1 MWSVPLV
8 GQIEAIVSSL
18 NWLDW
23 LYLGIAF
30 VLLCILIL
38 LVYRRKHANEI
49 NKPIIAELTVP
60 AKVVLPVNSLV
71 TIWKRFVSAVPFR
84 LRPKALRAPFSIV
97 IGDSGSG
104 KSSII
109 DNYADW
115 RGQNFRFYPSFVED
129 PLLQIYLGAKS
140 LVLEF
145 GSSLIFDTTTSAFLA
160 LKKLWRHLPPNPQVV
175 MVVDATSLI
184 TPKTDDLRKLGY
196 ALFGKLKVFEEL
208 EEKSLP
214 VVLALSNMDKIQG
227 FAEFASFLKESG
239 IPMQFDFTVE
249 STIGDLEFCL
259 DSFQIHLNRALIT
272 QNSQNYLKIVE
283 FINKAPSFFR
293 VLIDFIRVAG
303 LEHVSEA
310 PSIIRL
316 CLLSNQ
322 VNSFDCLPFALP
334 IGIEQKP
341 KLNLN
346 NHAKFAFFLALL
358 GVIYFIG
365 SYTYQQKMVTESRD
379 KIKTVA
385 TTPIQYY
392 SDKISPLFHD
402 FTPNLNKHPLLTFM
416 PNFFIDIEKENNYLL
431 ISEIRKN
438 YLLPLLK
445 KIQNEDNSYF
455 KTMRLVG
462 LLYATKTNGIGMI
475 LDKNP
480 EKNPIDIILYGNLV
494 ADYLEH
500 NTHTE
505 DIDPILNDM
514 DINKYHFYIDDNTS
528 WIMLFHSLEQLLKK
542 PFVEEKE
549 IETLKEKLV
558 PFLGVMDSLDYYVE
572 HDEISEWLK
581 NNTGLRLN
589 TQNESELRQR
599 NILKLLTL
607 VNNLKI
613 ERYYNCIASSSLKE
627 CLDGVQIILNDKK
640 TDDKKSS
647 IEFNLD
653 NKHFVFDPIQFDDL
667 IIRSK
672 ISLMLRKFINSH
684 KVYDGSIFFSTLQFD
699 NDLNI
704 NFYKNS
710 GVPLTTRT
718 TVDRRFTYDAFEQNV
733 KPSVIAITDEIE
745 KLPIDINEKKRFN
758 EFIFKNFEVYSDEYV
773 SAYLNYFK
781 QFQVNIDSIWG
792 INYVIDDIQKS
803 NSQLQD
809 VLIDIKTNTKLNLP
823 EGPAF
828 RSFAQKLAVFRF
840 IHQLM
845 EEKNGVYPRFQ
856 KYQSMMSQM
865 QHEINSQDDYIPKKT
880 EENGDLKAALPSIGR
895 VAWAM
900 DMNEESSY
908 LKLVQNWLQSE
919 GIQDAW
925 QQPFLAPVQKV
936 KEFGTNE
943 INQMVNYIW
952 SDIWDSN
959 VLPLLS
965 EFPFSTNAGLDKELT
980 IDNLTRIFHP
990 KQGEFWN
997 TFGRYL
1003 APMYRLN
1010 NGVWV
1015 RRQELN
1021 KSVVLPANLTER
1033 LNAIARLTNNLWNE
1047 QGNPKPLELLVKP
1060 GLLPTFDNQQMPNA
1074 PLVAL
1079 TYLRKGGGSVLG
1091 FNQQSEWQKFYVE
1104 WWKIEPTIVG
1114 MEFRRDNDPDRA
1126 YADLSVSDSNWSLF
1140 RLLLQGRVISGQRYY
1155 WSVAHPNFPK
1165 EPLGIEFLFQSNPF
1179 ALFSTLSGS

>member
-1 MWSVPLV
+1 M
-8 GQIEAIVSSL
+8 
-18 NWLDW
+18 
-23 LYLGIAF
+23 
-30 VLLCILIL
+30 
-38 LVYRRKHANEI
+38 
-49 NKPIIAELTVP
+49 
-60 AKVVLPVNSLV
+60 
-71 TIWKRFVSAVPFR
+71 
-84 LRPKALRAPFSIV
+84 
-97 IGDSGSG
+97 
-104 KSSII
+104 
-109 DNYADW
+109 
-115 RGQNFRFYPSFVED
+115 
-129 PLLQIYLGAKS
+129 
-140 LVLEF
+140 
-145 GSSLIFDTTTSAFLA
+145 
-160 LKKLWRHLPPNPQVV
+160 
-175 MVVDATSLI
+175 
-184 TPKTDDLRKLGY
+184 
-196 ALFGKLKVFEEL
+196 
-208 EEKSLP
+208 
-214 VVLALSNMDKIQG
+214 
-227 FAEFASFLKESG
+227 
-239 IPMQFDFTVE
+239 
-249 STIGDLEFCL
+249 
-259 DSFQIHLNRALIT
+259 
-272 QNSQNYLKIVE
+272 
-283 FINKAPSFFR
+283 
-293 VLIDFIRVAG
+293 
-303 LEHVSEA
+303 
-310 PSIIRL
+310 
-316 CLLSNQ
+316 
-322 VNSFDCLPFALP
+322 
-334 IGIEQKP
+334 
-341 KLNLN
+341 
-346 NHAKFAFFLALL
+346 
-358 GVIYFIG
+358 
-365 SYTYQQKMVTESRD
+365 
-379 KIKTVA
+379 
-385 TTPIQYY
+385 
-392 SDKISPLFHD
+392 
-402 FTPNLNKHPLLTFM
+402 
-416 PNFFIDIEKENNYLL
+416 
-431 ISEIRKN
+431 
-438 YLLPLLK
+438 PLLK
-445 KIQNEDNSYF
+445 ELKNEKNSAF
-455 KTMRLVG
+455 KTVRFLG
-462 LLYATKTNGIGMI
+462 LLYATKNNDISKI
-475 LDKNP
+475 LEKNP
-480 EKNPIDIILYGNLV
+480 EKNPIDILLYGNLL
-494 ADYLEH
+494 ADYLEY

-505 DIDPILNDM
+505 ELDPIINAM
-514 DINKYHFYIDDNTS
+514 GINKYYIYADDNTP
-528 WIMLFHSLEQLLKK
+528 WILLFHSLEQLLKK
-542 PFVEEKE
+542 PYIEEKE
-549 IETLKEKLV
+549 FEALKEKLL
-558 PFLGVMDSLDYYVE
+558 PFLGIMDSLDYYGE
-572 HDEISEWLK
+572 HDEINQWLK

-599 NILKLLTL
+599 NIYQLLTL

-613 ERYYNCIASSSLKE
+613 NKHYSCVASSSLKE
-627 CLDGVQIILNDKK
+627 CLEAVQIIMNDKNS
-640 TDDKKSS
+640 DNINSN
-647 IEFNLD
+647 IEFNID
-653 NKHFVFDPIQFDDL
+653 NKHFLFEPIQFDNL

-672 ISLMLRKFINSH
+672 ISLMLRKFISSH
-684 KVYDGSIFFSTLQFD
+684 QVYDGAIFFSTLQYN
-699 NDLNI
+699 NDLDI
-704 NFYKNS
+704 NFYKTT

-718 TVDRRFTYDAFEQNV
+718 NVDRRFTFDAFEQNV
-733 KPSVIAITDEIE
+733 KPSVMAMTDVIE

-823 EGPAF
+823 DDPYF

-845 EEKNGVYPRFQ
+845 EDKNGVYPRFQ

-865 QHEINSQDDYIPKKT
+865 QHEINSQEDYIPKKT

-900 DMNEESSY
+900 DMNEEGSY

-943 INQMVNYIW
+943 INKMVNYIW

-965 EFPFSTNAGLDKELT
+965 KFPFSTNAGLDKELN
-980 IDNLTRIFHP
+980 IDDLTRIFHP

-1140 RLLLQGRVISGQRYY
+1140 RLLHQGRIISGQRYF

-1179 ALFSTLSGS
+1179 SVFSTLSGS